1 MPLKEVRLSIIEER
15 LPRSMQTFLQEADVR
30 IEQFIADRRV
40 RISGFVPSDFVT
52 VYHALNSVVDA
63 DVATGSMF
71 CEWGSGFGI
80 VAMMA
85 AHFDFESYGI
95 EIEGSLVEA
104 AREMSDEFELPVEF
118 IQGSFVPEGAE
129 SLLEGANQ
137 SDVMWLSTESD
148 EAYAEMGL
156 TVRDFD
162 LIYAFPWPGEEDMIT
177 NLFEQYASPGALLLT
192 YGHLDGVRIRRK
204 VLSGR

>member
-15 LPRSMQTFLQEADVR
+15 LPRAMQTFLQEADLR
-30 IEQFIADRRV
+30 IEQFIANRRV

-52 VYHALNSVVDA
+52 VFHALNSVVDA
-63 DVATGSMF
+63 DVATGNMF

-104 AREMSDEFELPVEF
+104 AREMADEFDLPVEF

-137 SDVMWLSTESD
+137 SDVMWLNTESD
-148 EAYAEMGL
+148 EAYAEMGM

-204 VLSGR
+204 VLSGK

>member
-15 LPRSMQTFLQEADVR
+15 LPRAMQTFLQEADLR
-30 IEQFIADRRV
+30 IEQFIANRRV

-52 VYHALNSVVDA
+52 VFHALNSVVDA
-63 DVATGSMF
+63 DVATGNMF

-104 AREMSDEFELPVEF
+104 AREMADEFDLPVEF

-137 SDVMWLSTESD
+137 SDVMWLNTESD

-204 VLSGR
+204 VLSGK

>member
-15 LPRSMQTFLQEADVR
+15 LPRNIQTFLHEADQR

-52 VYHALNSVVDA
+52 VFHALNSIVDA
-63 DVATGSMF
+63 DLATGDMF

-85 AHFDFESYGI
+85 AHFDFEAYGI
-95 EIEGSLVEA
+95 EIESSLVDA
-104 AREMSDEFELPVEF
+104 AREMSEEFELPVEF
-118 IQGSFVPEGAE
+118 IQGSFVPDGAQ
-129 SLLEGANQ
+129 SMLDGANQ
-137 SDVMWLSTESD
+137 SDVMWLFTEAD

-156 TVRDFD
+156 SVRDFD
-162 LIYAFPWPGEEDMIT
+162 VIYAFPWPGEENMIT
-177 NLFEQYASPGALLLT
+177 NLFEHFASPGALLLT
-192 YGHLDGVRIRRK
+192 YGHLDGVSIRRK
-204 VLSGR
+204 VLAGR